1 MVCKYLEQSERTDVL
16 NKRLDMLKELLV
28 VIQQQ
33 MENDHAIKLEWIVI
47 WLIIVEVAIE
57 IIALFGKAMFGFSY
71 R

>member
-1 MVCKYLEQSERTDVL
+1 MVCKYLEKSERTDVL

-47 WLIIVEVAIE
+47 WLILAEVAIE
-57 IIALFGKAMFGFSY
+57 IFAMFSKAIFGFSY
-71 R
+71 K

>member
-1 MVCKYLEQSERTDVL
+1 MVCKYLEKSERTDVL

-47 WLIIVEVAIE
+47 WLILAEVAIG
-57 IIALFGKAMFGFSY
+57 IFTMIGKAM
-71 R
+71 

>member
-1 MVCKYLEQSERTDVL
+1 
-16 NKRLDMLKELLV
+16 MLKELLV